1 MSNSKMSDFIRW
13 VITSFLAQRVSGIL
27 FSEKKCKMKK
37 DKETPKWEKG
47 PASDSRFF
55 LSDFEKFP
63 GIHKNKF
70 SSQKKQNIILP
81 IS

>member
-1 MSNSKMSDFIRW
+1 
-13 VITSFLAQRVSGIL
+13 
-27 FSEKKCKMKK
+27 MKK

-70 SSQKKQNIILP
+70 SSQKKQKIILP

>member
-1 MSNSKMSDFIRW
+1 
-13 VITSFLAQRVSGIL
+13 
-27 FSEKKCKMKK
+27 MKK

-70 SSQKKQNIILP
+70 SSQKKAKNYFTYF
-81 IS
+81 ISGIAFLLIVRICFGHEKSTFSRLNLDKLQGL